1 MRKLLWATFGVAL
14 ISMVFAGCKKEE
26 EPTYMVQATAT
37 EGGTVEGQNGE
48 YKEGETV
55 VFTAVPAEG
64 YYFSRWRDGSTD
76 NPRSLVVSD
85 VAVNLYAEFRK
96 NPLVTITAD
105 SHGTIGGFES
115 GRYAPGD
122 SLSFT
127 AIASDGYY
135 FSQWDDGSTTN
146 PRIIN
151 VGRTDITIAAKFIAV
166 TTVDLGLPSGNLWAT
181 CNLGAEQPWKYGH
194 YYAWGETQPK
204 STYDFENYN
213 YYNSTDSSIT
223 KYNYDAAKGPVDN
236 KNILEPTDDVAA
248 VLIGANFSVPSN
260 DDWIELGNECYWRWT
275 YNYNDDYTFVSG
287 YIIYKAKA
295 DSDRGVKKTKND
307 ISLVSYTL
315 SDAHIFLPA
324 AGFAHNRHV
333 NQDGSY
339 CKYWS
344 SSLSENYCY
353 NAHSCSC
360 FDYYCSPSGVGSR
373 EEGCPIR
380 PVRHK

>member
-1 MRKLLWATFGVAL
+1 MRNRLLKSFTLFALLAT
-14 ISMVFAGCKKEE
+14 VFVGCKKD
-26 EPTYMVQATAT
+26 EPTYMVQVTAT

-96 NPLVTITAD
+96 NPLVTVTAD

-151 VGRTDITIAAKFIAV
+151 VGRTDITIAAQKLFPFAVVEHDIFTPDQLICLFQKFRVPDIGHTAV
-166 TTVDLGLPSGNLWAT
+166 
-181 CNLGAEQPWKYGH
+181 
-194 YYAWGETQPK
+194 
-204 STYDFENYN
+204 
-213 YYNSTDSSIT
+213 
-223 KYNYDAAKGPVDN
+223 
-236 KNILEPTDDVAA
+236 
-248 VLIGANFSVPSN
+248 
-260 DDWIELGNECYWRWT
+260 
-275 YNYNDDYTFVSG
+275 
-287 YIIYKAKA
+287 
-295 DSDRGVKKTKND
+295 
-307 ISLVSYTL
+307 
-315 SDAHIFLPA
+315 
-324 AGFAHNRHV
+324 
-333 NQDGSY
+333 
-339 CKYWS
+339 
-344 SSLSENYCY
+344 
-353 NAHSCSC
+353 
-360 FDYYCSPSGVGSR
+360 
-373 EEGCPIR
+373 
-380 PVRHK
+380 